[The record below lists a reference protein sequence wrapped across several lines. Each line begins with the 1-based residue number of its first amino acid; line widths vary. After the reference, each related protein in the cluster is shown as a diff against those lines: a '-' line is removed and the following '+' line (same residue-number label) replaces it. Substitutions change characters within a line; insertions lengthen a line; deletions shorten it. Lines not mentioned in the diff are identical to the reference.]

1 MLLRPEIECEINCL
15 ISHSIFNFLIPLA
28 LTGGGSWE
36 IGPTYLP
43 PGTYLPEPPG
53 GLKRSYV
60 KCIRNSAILWIS
72 HHSLEYSA
80 KLEFREILI
89 KIGAKIDEKR

>member
-1 MLLRPEIECEINCL
+1 MKIRNL
-15 ISHSIFNFLIPLA
+15 NFLIPLA

-53 GLKRSYV
+53 GLKRSYDFSS
-60 KCIRNSAILWIS
+60 NFQMSSWLY
-72 HHSLEYSA
+72 L
-80 KLEFREILI
+80 
-89 KIGAKIDEKR
+89 

>member
-1 MLLRPEIECEINCL
+1 MKIRNL
-15 ISHSIFNFLIPLA
+15 NFLIPLA

-53 GLKRSYV
+53 GLKHCYAID
-60 KCIRNSAILWIS
+60 CIFF
-72 HHSLEYSA
+72 
-80 KLEFREILI
+80 FRRTRLKVYLVENARKGLYT
-89 KIGAKIDEKR
+89 